1 MANRYKAFYCRRLV
15 NNYISEIERKKTSI
29 QKNFEDMDFSNSNL
43 RDEYEELVSNMKR
56 ECDNLIRTIESYKFS

>member
-1 MANRYKAFYCRRLV
+1 MANRYKASYCRRLV
-15 NNYISEIERKKTSI
+15 NNYISEIERKKTII